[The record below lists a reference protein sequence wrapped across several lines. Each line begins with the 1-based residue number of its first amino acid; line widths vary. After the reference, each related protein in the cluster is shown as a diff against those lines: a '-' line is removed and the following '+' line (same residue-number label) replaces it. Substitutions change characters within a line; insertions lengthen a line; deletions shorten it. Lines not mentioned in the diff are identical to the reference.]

1 MPGSQSIVYSAISV
15 PKRVRSACHR
25 PLGSFTTFTSSLSAR
40 YLLGLVNPYTVVAAA
55 IAGAALAYHAG
66 AEETVA
72 YNKALILSG
81 NAAGATSDQLAQY
94 ARNISQVTGTQGA
107 AAAAV
112 VAVAQSGAVTS
123 ENLQRAAQA
132 ALAFEK
138 ATGTAIDT
146 TVKHFQELAKSPLEA
161 TLKLNEGMNFL
172 TVSVYEQ
179 IKALQE
185 QGKSTEAANLA
196 QKTYADTLS
205 SRSAEILKNVG
216 FIEERWL
223 AVMAAIQNARDVL
236 LQATSPRIN
245 PVPVVGTVDLSNT
258 SQVLNNLPSHTRVT
272 GVTNLA
278 TQSNLAYGGG
288 FLTGFGSLAPL
299 SSVGLASG
307 QVTGN
312 LPSYTRVTGLTDIAT
327 QAQLSLTGGYLTG
340 FGTFAALNS
349 INLTDATKVLGNL
362 ANARVAGL
370 GALALLA
377 SLDLGSSTYVVG
389 ALAANRIAAG
399 ALAVGVT
406 YSDFIYADQVMAGE
420 VAIGN
425 SNVRLELGGTD
436 TPNVAVYVRRNTGAA
451 VPGASI
457 SFRDNAAIGGI
468 GPFMYF
474 DANGRNYALQ
484 IDDGGNNSDPAA
496 PALLFIDGQNRHC
509 AGYQQIIEGGRN
521 DGQL

>member
-1 MPGSQSIVYSAISV
+1 M
-15 PKRVRSACHR
+15 
-25 PLGSFTTFTSSLSAR
+25 
-40 YLLGLVNPYTVVAAA
+40 
-55 IAGAALAYHAG
+55 
-66 AEETVA
+66 
-72 YNKALILSG
+72 
-81 NAAGATSDQLAQY
+81 AT
-94 ARNISQVTGTQGA
+94 
-107 AAAAV
+107 
-112 VAVAQSGAVTS
+112 
-123 ENLQRAAQA
+123 
-132 ALAFEK
+132 
-138 ATGTAIDT
+138 
-146 TVKHFQELAKSPLEA
+146 
-161 TLKLNEGMNFL
+161 
-172 TVSVYEQ
+172 
-179 IKALQE
+179 
-185 QGKSTEAANLA
+185 
-196 QKTYADTLS
+196 
-205 SRSAEILKNVG
+205 
-216 FIEERWL
+216 
-223 AVMAAIQNARDVL
+223 IQNARDVL

-258 SQVLNNLPSHTRVT
+258 SQVLNNLPAYTRVT

-278 TQSNLAYGGG
+278 IQNNLAYGGG

-389 ALAANRIAAG
+389 SLAANRIAAG
-399 ALAVGVT
+399 ALAAGVT

-425 SNVRLELGGTD
+425 SNVRLELGGAD
-436 TPNVAVYVRRNTGAA
+436 TPNVAIYVRRNTGAA

-521 DGQL
+521 DGQLYVVSTYTSPAIRAYNTGSTRLAELATNTYGVYATNYGPFTGAHDALLPRSQWVPVGHLVERVRVVRRAGVSDAIHEVRITQGAYSRTAYGVVAGRQALADVQPAALRAGTEDVYERGRVVMRRAVMVPDFDALCEQYCHLTINGVGEGQVLCCNESGDIADGDLLTSSSTPGVAMKFIEANCPHAGLAALTCIVAVATEAVAFDGPEDIRLTTCRYTCG